1 MDYANQRVPSVVE
14 FSLEMQYN
22 NISVFLRIGGSMA
35 KKLNG
40 NLAGIKK
47 TLLDKIAGIY
57 EIKMLQDEFASF
69 ELISLLAE
77 CTGDISR
84 EISVYI
90 SRDGSIVDVSVGD
103 SSKVSMPDMRLV
115 RNEDR
120 LCGVRCIHT
129 HPNGDGRLSGVD
141 LGTLRSSKLD
151 SMAAVGVSDGK
162 PTQMYCAYLGEVNE
176 ESGNR
181 EALVYGPL
189 RPYKLPQRALIAEI
203 YNSDDRFR
211 SVTKDVVEAEIERAI
226 LVGIENTEGYDTIEE
241 LSELAKTAG
250 ALVVG
255 KVSVR
260 RRPIDNATYV
270 GSGKAEELSLLGSEK
285 EADLF
290 IFDDELSAI
299 QLKNLE
305 EILGTRVIDR
315 TTLIL
320 DIFAARATSR
330 EGKLQVE
337 LAQMRY
343 RLPRLLGQGQVLSRL
358 GGGIG
363 TRGPGE
369 KKLEIDRRRIRR
381 RIYELETELS
391 EIEKQRG
398 LRRTSRKA
406 NRVPLVA
413 LVGYTN
419 AGKSTMLNRLTESDV
434 LAEDMLFATL
444 DPVVRQITLSGGTE
458 ALISDT
464 VGFINKLPHDLV
476 QAFHSTL
483 EEVSNADLILHIID
497 FSSPYHERQMQVVD
511 DVLASLN
518 ASDIPTI
525 RVFNKID
532 KADQAAP
539 SAGEAQISVSAKT
552 GENIDKLLA
561 MIEHSLNSSR
571 AEIELLVPY
580 SKYEAIA
587 LIRERGMLLS
597 EEHTADGT
605 LIRARLDQAD
615 IGQLKKILD
624 F

>member
-1 MDYANQRVPSVVE
+1 
-14 FSLEMQYN
+14 
-22 NISVFLRIGGSMA
+22 MA
-35 KKLNG
+35 KKVNG
-40 NLAGIKK
+40 NLTGIKN
-47 TLLDKIAGIY
+47 TIIERLAAIY
-57 EIKMLQDEFASF
+57 DISMDQSEFATI
-69 ELISLLAE
+69 ELIEALCAL
-77 CTGDISR
+77 TGEIDR

-90 SRDGSIVDVSVGD
+90 ARNGNIVDVSVGD
-103 SSKVSMPDMRLV
+103 SSKVSLPNMRLV

-151 SMAAVGVSDGK
+151 CMAALGVLNGK
-162 PTQMYCAYLGEVNE
+162 PTQLYAAYLGDFIE
-176 ESGNR
+176 ESDTY
-181 EALVYGPL
+181 EALIYGPL
-189 RPYKLPQRALIAEI
+189 RPLKLPQNALIAEI
-203 YNSDDRFR
+203 FNSDDRFR
-211 SVTKDVVEAEIERAI
+211 SVTKVVEDAESERAI
-226 LVGIENTEGYDTIEE
+226 LVGMENSEGYDTLEE
-241 LSELAKTAG
+241 LAELAKTAG
-250 ALVVG
+250 AVVLN
-255 KVSVR
+255 KVYTR
-260 RRPIDNATYV
+260 KRAIDNATYI
-270 GSGKAEELSLLGSEK
+270 GSGKAEELALLRSEL

-299 QLKNLE
+299 QLRSLE
-305 EILGTRVIDR
+305 EILGARVIDR

-391 EIEKQRG
+391 EIEKQRE
-398 LRRTSRKA
+398 LRRESRKA
-406 NRVPLVA
+406 NRIPLVA

-419 AGKSTMLNRLTESDV
+419 AGKSTLLNRLTNSEV

-444 DPVVRQITLSGGTE
+444 DPVVRQITLPGGTE

-476 QAFHSTL
+476 KAFKSTL
-483 EEVSNADLILHIID
+483 EEVSSADLILHIID
-497 FSSPYHERQMQVVD
+497 FSSPYHEKQMQVVD
-511 DVLASLN
+511 EVLSSLN
-518 ASDIPTI
+518 AADIPSI

-532 KADQAAP
+532 KAEEPAPPQA
-539 SAGEAQISVSAKT
+539 ENLISISAKQ
-552 GENIDKLLA
+552 GAGMDGLFSA
-561 MIEHSLNSSR
+561 IECALNSAR
-571 AEIELLVPY
+571 QEIELIVPY
-580 SKYEAIA
+580 AKYEAVSF
-587 LIRERGMLLS
+587 IRERGMLLE
-597 EEHTADGT
+597 EEHLESGT
-605 LIRARLDQAD
+605 RIKARLDSAD
-615 IGQLKKILD
+615 VGQLKKLID

>member
-1 MDYANQRVPSVVE
+1 
-14 FSLEMQYN
+14 
-22 NISVFLRIGGSMA
+22 MA

-40 NLAGIKK
+40 NLSGIRNAV
-47 TLLDKIAGIY
+47 LEKIASIY
-57 EIKMLQDEFASF
+57 DIKLLQDEFASY
-69 ELISLLAE
+69 ELISLMAE
-77 CTGDISR
+77 CTGEIGR

-90 SRDGSIVDVSVGD
+90 ARNGEIADVSVGD
-103 SSKVSMPDMRLV
+103 SGKVSMPDMRLV

-120 LCGVRCIHT
+120 LSGVRCLHT

-151 SMAAVGVSDGK
+151 CMAAVGVSEGK
-162 PTQMYCAYLGEVNE
+162 PTQLYAAYLGDVNE
-176 ESGNR
+176 DTGGR
-181 EALVYGPL
+181 DALIYGPL

-211 SVTKDVVEAEIERAI
+211 SVTKAAAEDEVERAI
-226 LVGIENTEGYDTIEE
+226 LVGMENAEGYDTLEE
-241 LSELAKTAG
+241 LKELAQTAG
-250 ALVVG
+250 AEVVK

-260 RRPIDNATYV
+260 RRPIDNATYI
-270 GSGKAEELSLLGSEK
+270 GSGKAEELSLLGSEL

-305 EILGTRVIDR
+305 ETLGARVIDR

-320 DIFAARATSR
+320 DIFAARAMSR

-337 LAQMRY
+337 LAQLRY
-343 RLPRLLGQGQVLSRL
+343 RLPRLLGQGRILSRL

-381 RIYELETELS
+381 RIYELEVELG
-391 EIEKQRG
+391 EISKQRG
-398 LRRTSRKA
+398 LRRVTRQA
-406 NRVPLVA
+406 NRIPLVA

-419 AGKSTMLNRLTESDV
+419 AGKSTLLNKLTESDV

-458 ALISDT
+458 ALLSDT

-476 QAFHSTL
+476 EAFRSTL
-483 EEVSNADLILHIID
+483 EEVSNADLILHVID
-497 FSSPYHERQMQVVD
+497 CSSPYHDKQIAVVE

-518 ASDIPTI
+518 AADIPTI
-525 RVFNKID
+525 RVYNKID
-532 KADQAAP
+532 KLTGADIPAETETQLP
-539 SAGEAQISVSAKT
+539 ISAK
-552 GENIDKLLA
+552 GGVNLDKLLS
-561 MIEHSLNSSR
+561 MIESALNASR
-571 AEIELLVPY
+571 REIELLVPY

-587 LIRERGMLLS
+587 LIRERGMLLE
-597 EEHTADGT
+597 EEHTEEGT
-605 LIRARLDQAD
+605 RIRALLDQAD
-615 IGQLKKILD
+615 IGALKKILD